1 VNEKEKDSE
10 YSDSDSDWVGLVGY
24 TYILARRLAGWQ
36 AGWHGNMR
44 RQAGLGWLGWQY
56 ALAGWQ

>member
-1 VNEKEKDSE
+1 MKKKKTVSILILILI
-10 YSDSDSDWVGLVGY
+10 GLGWFAY
-24 TYILARRLAGWQ
+24 MSFGTQAGRQ